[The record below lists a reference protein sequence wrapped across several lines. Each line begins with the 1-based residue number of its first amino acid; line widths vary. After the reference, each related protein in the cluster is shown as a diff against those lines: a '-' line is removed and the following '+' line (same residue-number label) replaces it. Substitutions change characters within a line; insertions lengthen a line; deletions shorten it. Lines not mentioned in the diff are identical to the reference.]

1 MIVPEA
7 LREAAA
13 ERQKKRVIEI
23 SWARFD
29 GLTVE
34 LARRAGEFVP
44 QAVVGVA
51 KGGVFVGAA
60 LASALKVEFYPIR
73 ISRRSRDSQQL
84 EAPKSS
90 SGMPPEL
97 KNQRVLIVD
106 DVAASGE
113 TLRLARS
120 LAKKAGAREVRTA
133 TLTVRPGGYRP
144 DYHALETDALVVYPW
159 DYNLV
164 DT

>member
-1 MIVPEA
+1 MPEA
-7 LREAAA
+7 LREAAV
-13 ERQKKRVIEI
+13 ERQKNPVIEI

-73 ISRRSRDSQQL
+73 ISRRSRDSEKL
-84 EAPKSS
+84 EMPKSS
-90 SGMPPEL
+90 GGMPKEL

-120 LAKKAGAREVRTA
+120 LAKKAGARDVRTA
-133 TLTVRPGGYRP
+133 TLTVKPRGYRP
-144 DYHALETDALVVYPW
+144 DYFALETDSLVVYPW

>member
-1 MIVPEA
+1 SKSAGSSRKRAGATASKRPAKPRPADPAEQGAGQAVIVPEA

-113 TLRLARS
+113 
-120 LAKKAGAREVRTA
+120 
-133 TLTVRPGGYRP
+133 
-144 DYHALETDALVVYPW
+144 
-159 DYNLV
+159 
-164 DT
+164 

>member
-1 MIVPEA
+1 MIVPEP

-13 ERQKKRVIEI
+13 HRPKKAVIEI

-73 ISRRSRDSQQL
+73 ISRRSRDSEQL
-84 EAPKSS
+84 ETPRS
-90 SGMPPEL
+90 SGGMPREL
-97 KNQRVLIVD
+97 KNLRVLIVD

-113 TLRLARS
+113 TMRLARS
-120 LAKKAGAREVRTA
+120 LAKKAGARDVRTA

-144 DYHALETDALVVYPW
+144 DYFALETESLVVYPW
-159 DYNLV
+159 DYNLT
-164 DT
+164 DS